1 MKTRDAFA
9 LKSFKPAQILQR
21 PYFREFGFG
30 ADKTDDEILAGL
42 RYADGDSRQD
52 AETKFDT
59 LCRLI
64 RRTSEYLKFVK
75 RHVDRLERYRR
86 AVADKIVE
94 GATADVES
102 LRAKYAR
109 EQKLASFYTIEF
121 FFDADSLLEKMNQA
135 FRALDDAIKLSYRRV
150 FADRLKTARQA
161 AGMNQTEFGASLG
174 LSQRAISNYESA
186 DREPSIANIVRF
198 AQKLRRPLNW
208 FFGAN

>member
-1 MKTRDAFA
+1 MKTKDAFA
-9 LKSFKPAQILQR
+9 LKSFQPAQILQR
-21 PYFREFGFG
+21 PYFREFNFDGS
-30 ADKTDDEILAGL
+30 ATDDEIIARLS
-42 RYADGDSRQD
+42 YSDGDSRQD

-150 FADRLKTARQA
+150 FAERLKQARQA
-161 AGMNQTEFGASLG
+161 AGISQTEFGASLG
-174 LSQRAISNYESA
+174 LSQRAISTYEVGI
-186 DREPSIANIVRF
+186 REPTLATVARF
-198 AQKLRRPLNW
+198 AQKLHRPLDW